1 MLKTS
6 NLLYDVLNQ
15 LSPASRLFISQN
27 YGNQLKEIVD
37 IKKEKNTM
45 ENQIVKSEVVE
56 SEVVESEVVESEVV
70 ESEVVEESSGKVDVT
85 LNERVVKPKR
95 FINRQKTNDG
105 TNRSAS
111 QYIRDVDDATPGLS
125 VTEVIEMGVLLGLTI
140 EPALVYNVRQNVK
153 KKNGT
158 WVANDP
164 NAAMLTKQRRQAAAK
179 KAREVRAAKR
189 ASNVEQIVED
199 DVAVGQ

>member
-45 ENQIVKSEVVE
+45 ENQIVK
-56 SEVVESEVVESEVV
+56 SEVV